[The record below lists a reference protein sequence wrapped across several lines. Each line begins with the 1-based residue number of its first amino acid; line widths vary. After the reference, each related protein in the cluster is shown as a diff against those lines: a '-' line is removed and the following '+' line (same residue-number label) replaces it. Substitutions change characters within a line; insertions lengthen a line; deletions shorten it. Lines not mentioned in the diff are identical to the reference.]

1 MSWPSFSLSFFICFP
16 LVAVRIREI
25 VHRGPR
31 DSCGYVTKTSPH
43 FCSRLFFLL
52 AMYQLQLL
60 TLSKRLHIN
69 GNCHVSTE
77 HDTSCLL
84 AVSVCK
90 FLVTHSGVPVW
101 GLFFSIQPLSLSW
114 LFKTDC
120 SDLVLKGFHAVRA
133 EGVLFSKHLTVVLF
147 CPQLWI
153 HNIFV
158 YSSNT
163 PNLSLNLWFAKC
175 GPQTSSISSPRDL
188 SEMPIFG
195 PHSDLPNQE
204 LWGGVLTS
212 FKLSKG

>member
-1 MSWPSFSLSFFICFP
+1 MSWPSFNLSFFISFP

-52 AMYQLQLL
+52 AMCQLQLL

-158 YSSNT
+158 YSSKHPKPVLESVVRKVWSSDQQHLISWGSIRNADIWA
-163 PNLSLNLWFAKC
+163 PLWPTQS
-175 GPQTSSISSPRDL
+175 GTL
-188 SEMPIFG
+188 G
-195 PHSDLPNQE
+195 
-204 LWGGVLTS
+204 WGINK
-212 FKLSKG
+212 FQNF